1 MNVRL
6 PVVWMAFFG
15 PLLAGLCAGAAEDRS
30 TSGNWPAWRRDGT
43 GIAADEHLPVV
54 WSENENVLWRTPL
67 PGEGNSSPIVWG
79 KRVFLTASLDD
90 GAKRL
95 VLCVD
100 ANTGKMLWRT
110 ELLTDAPSTFY
121 EKTGFASPTPATDGE
136 RVYAFFDTPGLVALD
151 MQGKVLWKH
160 SMGPINCPYNMGS
173 SPVLYKDMVIQC
185 CDQKGPAYLLAV
197 DGKTGKQRWRTPRK
211 SSEFG
216 HYGTPLL
223 IRVDGRPQVVVNGE
237 PVVAYDPDTGREL
250 WSCHGMKE
258 CVAPSPAYG
267 NGLLYAS
274 SGRTG
279 PVMAIDPRGRGDVT
293 ETRVLL
299 HLTSGGPY
307 VPTPLIYPDLMV
319 PGDNGRMLFYDAA
332 CKLVGEDRVADHF
345 TSSPV
350 GAGGKIYW
358 CSERGKT
365 YVLDAAGLT
374 SKKPGDKPKVKLLSV
389 NLLPGAFLATPAI
402 AGGRLYLRSNE
413 ALYCIA
419 ALVKGD
425 SSIFADTKIG
435 TVPGTFAELQNRYEK
450 HKAVWTNEREAQAR
464 LETVEAIARL
474 DDPGVVP
481 LLQHT
486 VQDEPHW
493 DICEEAVK
501 SLSRKDRSA
510 IDPLIGLLVDK
521 RPFVRTVVANG
532 LGRLKAA
539 KAVPQLL
546 KATHDKE
553 PLVRCAA
560 LGALAEIGQDDATS
574 FSSCVVT
581 VLMTVLADRKEEA
594 VVKESALDG
603 LAILA
608 GKANAPREEILRAL
622 VAVEGQGNPRLAKK
636 AQEVL
641 SDACKASPAEI
652 ERARQAAPR

>member
-6 PVVWMAFFG
+6 PVVWIAFLA
-15 PLLAGLCAGAAEDRS
+15 LLVAGLCARAAENRAS
-30 TSGNWPAWRRDGT
+30 SGNWPAWRRDGT
-43 GIAADEHLPVV
+43 GIADDEHLPTV

-90 GAKRL
+90 GAKRVVMCFDADSGK
-95 VLCVD
+95 VL
-100 ANTGKMLWRT
+100 WHT
-110 ELLTDAPSTFY
+110 ELLPDAPSTFY

-136 RVYAFFDTPGLVALD
+136 RIYAFFDTPGLVALD
-151 MQGKVLWKH
+151 MKGKVLWKH
-160 SMGPINCPYNMGS
+160 SMGHINCPYNMGS

-197 DGKTGKQRWRTPRK
+197 DCKSGAERWRTPRK

-216 HYGTPLL
+216 HYGTPLV
-223 IRVDGRPQVVVNGE
+223 IRVEGRPQVVVNGE
-237 PVVAYDPDTGREL
+237 PVVAYDPDTGAEI
-250 WSCHGMKE
+250 WSCHGMKV

-279 PVMAIDPRGRGDVT
+279 PVMAIDPRGHGDVT

-307 VPTPLIYPDLMV
+307 VPTPLIYPLLMV

-332 CKLVGEDRVADHF
+332 CKLAAEDRLTDHF
-345 TSSPV
+345 SSSPV
-350 GAGGKIYW
+350 GADGKIYW

-365 YVLDAAGLT
+365 YVLDAGGL
-374 SKKPGDKPKVKLLSV
+374 SAKKPSVNVLSV
-389 NLLPGAFLATPAI
+389 NPLHGAILATPAI
-402 AGGRLYLRSNE
+402 AGGRLYLRTNE

-419 ALVKGD
+419 ETGQTAVAHTLKAHSVTAL
-425 SSIFADTKIG
+425 S
-435 TVPGTFAELQNRYEK
+435 GTFAELQDRYDK

-481 LLQHT
+481 FLLHT
-486 VQDEPHW
+486 VQKEPHW
-493 DICEEAVK
+493 DICEEAIK
-501 SLSRKDRSA
+501 SLARKGPSA
-510 IDPLIGLLVDK
+510 IDPLIALLTDK
-521 RPFVRTVVANG
+521 RPFVRTVACNG

-539 KAVPQLL
+539 KAMPQLL
-546 KATHDKE
+546 VATHDNE

-560 LGALAEIGQDDATS
+560 IQALAEIAQDDVPAVARVATLL
-574 FSSCVVT
+574 T
-581 VLMTVLADRKEEA
+581 AVLADGKEEA

-603 LAILA
+603 LSILA
-608 GKANAPREEILRAL
+608 GKSNAPREAILCAL
-622 VAVEGQGNPRLAKK
+622 VAVQGSGNPRLAKK
-636 AQEVL
+636 AEKIL
-641 SDACKASPAEI
+641 TKDFKATPAEI
-652 ERARQAAPR
+652 EKARQAVRR